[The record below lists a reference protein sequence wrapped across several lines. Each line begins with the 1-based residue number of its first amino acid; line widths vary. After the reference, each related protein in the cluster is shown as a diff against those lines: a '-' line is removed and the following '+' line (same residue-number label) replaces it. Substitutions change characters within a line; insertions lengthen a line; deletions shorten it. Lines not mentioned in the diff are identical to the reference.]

1 MQELSKQRNA
11 AQEEKELL
19 DNQVATLQRNLKE
32 LEVEVGS
39 LQDQLFEVTA
49 ERDQKRR
56 LCLEQSERLSHLQE
70 QTKFSDQ
77 QLSKKLSEMKE
88 EYELIKEQV
97 VNIMKQKV
105 SLWEE
110 NLDLQNDLALHLS
123 RTWADETL
131 STHCVNC
138 KTAFGLAI
146 RKHHCRSCGQIF
158 CGTCCYRFLLLASDS
173 KPSRVCVN
181 CDEMITEAKEKGS
194 VTPTGKRQRTRTQ
207 QSSLGSSFREDP
219 EKATT
224 EERPMPEHGSDVD
237 CNETQVSPDGSSVDG
252 QTMRERPG
260 ELSPEKRNV
269 DGVAAKSRSSE
280 VYAIIDEE
288 DICKADPSY
297 VPRNKLRTTSGSKGA
312 ITVNDELTG
321 TGPGAPSVTEKEWT
335 VKAGTQHRVV
345 ILVIKEQTRI
355 CWQFKSDSTSLS
367 FGIRFKRQESQ
378 HDGQE
383 LMPVKRLTSSKACQ
397 SGELTSQ
404 RPGIYSLLFDNSES
418 RSSSPCIS
426 YRVEVR
432 AHDS

>member
-131 STHCVNC
+131 
-138 KTAFGLAI
+138 
-146 RKHHCRSCGQIF
+146 
-158 CGTCCYRFLLLASDS
+158 
-173 KPSRVCVN
+173 VCLDIV
-181 CDEMITEAKEKGS
+181 S
-194 VTPTGKRQRTRTQ
+194 V
-207 QSSLGSSFREDP
+207 
-219 EKATT
+219 
-224 EERPMPEHGSDVD
+224 
-237 CNETQVSPDGSSVDG
+237 
-252 QTMRERPG
+252 
-260 ELSPEKRNV
+260 LS
-269 DGVAAKSRSSE
+269 
-280 VYAIIDEE
+280 
-288 DICKADPSY
+288 
-297 VPRNKLRTTSGSKGA
+297 
-312 ITVNDELTG
+312 
-321 TGPGAPSVTEKEWT
+321 
-335 VKAGTQHRVV
+335 
-345 ILVIKEQTRI
+345 
-355 CWQFKSDSTSLS
+355 
-367 FGIRFKRQESQ
+367 
-378 HDGQE
+378 
-383 LMPVKRLTSSKACQ
+383 
-397 SGELTSQ
+397 
-404 RPGIYSLLFDNSES
+404 
-418 RSSSPCIS
+418 IS
-426 YRVEVR
+426 
-432 AHDS
+432 

>member
-1 MQELSKQRNA
+1 
-11 AQEEKELL
+11 
-19 DNQVATLQRNLKE
+19 
-32 LEVEVGS
+32 
-39 LQDQLFEVTA
+39 
-49 ERDQKRR
+49 
-56 LCLEQSERLSHLQE
+56 
-70 QTKFSDQ
+70 
-77 QLSKKLSEMKE
+77 
-88 EYELIKEQV
+88 
-97 VNIMKQKV
+97 
-105 SLWEE
+105 
-110 NLDLQNDLALHLS
+110 
-123 RTWADETL
+123 
-131 STHCVNC
+131 
-138 KTAFGLAI
+138 
-146 RKHHCRSCGQIF
+146 
-158 CGTCCYRFLLLASDS
+158 
-173 KPSRVCVN
+173 
-181 CDEMITEAKEKGS
+181 MITEAKEKGS

-269 DGVAAKSRSSE
+269 DGVAAKS
-280 VYAIIDEE
+280 
-288 DICKADPSY
+288 
-297 VPRNKLRTTSGSKGA
+297 RNKLRTTSGSKGA

>member
-1 MQELSKQRNA
+1 
-11 AQEEKELL
+11 
-19 DNQVATLQRNLKE
+19 
-32 LEVEVGS
+32 
-39 LQDQLFEVTA
+39 
-49 ERDQKRR
+49 
-56 LCLEQSERLSHLQE
+56 
-70 QTKFSDQ
+70 
-77 QLSKKLSEMKE
+77 
-88 EYELIKEQV
+88 
-97 VNIMKQKV
+97 
-105 SLWEE
+105 
-110 NLDLQNDLALHLS
+110 
-123 RTWADETL
+123 
-131 STHCVNC
+131 
-138 KTAFGLAI
+138 
-146 RKHHCRSCGQIF
+146 
-158 CGTCCYRFLLLASDS
+158 
-173 KPSRVCVN
+173 
-181 CDEMITEAKEKGS
+181 MITEAKEKGS

-355 CWQFKSDSTSLS
+355 CWQFKSDSTVRNSS
-367 FGIRFKRQESQ
+367 R
-378 HDGQE
+378 HTTYDGTVY
-383 LMPVKRLTSSKACQ
+383 LC
-397 SGELTSQ
+397 
-404 RPGIYSLLFDNSES
+404 
-418 RSSSPCIS
+418 
-426 YRVEVR
+426 
-432 AHDS
+432 